1 VQEASTVQNTTGV
14 AVLATHLA
22 VADRRALSQAWY
34 SALHLAERTPA
45 RPSASRAGRSG
56 AHEDRTHVTRAPHA
70 ATARDGSYRG
80 PSPTSSRTARA
91 RHDDAALAAER
102 RAPKTVLAR
111 RIERALAR
119 CVPSGASCSVAVNAA
134 GGRVRLLVRSDA
146 TGTRIVAVCSGALR
160 ERVERAL
167 AQARF
172 ALAECG
178 VRAEVA

>member
-1 VQEASTVQNTTGV
+1 VQNTSGV

-34 SALHLAERTPA
+34 SALHLAERAPAA
-45 RPSASRAGRSG
+45 RPHASRTGRGG
-56 AHEDRTHVTRAPHA
+56 AHPPEAGASSRFGREAGS
-70 ATARDGSYRG
+70 RDGTPRG
-80 PSPTSSRTARA
+80 SSSLSSRALQNE
-91 RHDDAALAAER
+91 AAFVAER

-111 RIERALAR
+111 RIERVLAR
-119 CVPSGASCSVAVNAA
+119 CVPSSAPCSVAVSAA

-146 TGTRIVAVCSGALR
+146 NGTRVVAVCAEALR

-172 ALAECG
+172 ALVERS